1 MEHLLD
7 IIFVLMKIKLLVVGK
22 TNRPDLADWIDNYIK
37 RIRRYMPFEWVVVKD
52 AKKTNKN
59 NPEFIKN
66 QEGIHLLNLVSND
79 DVLILLDE
87 RGKSYTSVAFS
98 KFIEQQ
104 ALQSTKSL
112 VFCVG
117 GAYGFSEKVRQRA
130 NGFISLSNMT
140 FSHQMIRIFAIEQI
154 YRAMTI
160 IKNEPYHNS

>member
-1 MEHLLD
+1 VERLLEV
-7 IIFVLMKIKLLVVGK
+7 IFVSMKIKLMVVGK
-22 TNRPDLADWIDNYIK
+22 TNRPDLADWIENYAK
-37 RIRRYMPFEWVVVKD
+37 RIKRYMPFEWVVVRD

-66 QEGIHLLNLVSND
+66 QEGIHILNSLTPED
-79 DVLILLDE
+79 ILILFDE
-87 RGKSYTSVAFS
+87 RGKNYTSVAFS
-98 KFIEQQ
+98 KFIEQK
-104 ALQSTKSL
+104 ALQSTRGL

-117 GAYGFSEKVRQRA
+117 GAYGFSDKVRQRA
-130 NGFISLSNMT
+130 NGLISLSAMT